1 MCNLAQFKS
10 LHLCGLQDTNYSLNI
25 NLTHS

>member
-1 MCNLAQFKS
+1 MCDLTQFKS
-10 LHLCGLQDTNYSLNI
+10 LYLCGFQDINYSLNI